1 MHKQI
6 IKVSKPSKK
15 DKKYSYYTDILDE
28 NGNINENKIITR
40 NKLLSP
46 QSTKSQ
52 RKKLIFDSTSIDS
65 SIKKA
70 KTITSHSNDDN
81 TIKEKI
87 ETENKDEDN
96 TNIDNRSVKEKKIEQ
111 QLKELNIEINKVKVE
126 RQKIYKLKFENE
138 KLLIKLKEDI
148 DILSIRKADYEI
160 YKETEMKKITND
172 RKNMIQEIKKY
183 NNIIKENKSLEA
195 NVNKDKAIIEQLS
208 KQIEKINKENKKKE
222 DNDDYIISQLK
233 EELEVLTN
241 TNNDI
246 PSNPTVKKKQM
257 TKYKTSRNL
266 QPKKKITCKDNLIER
281 PKQITKYKTS
291 VNKKIFNKPKIDPK
305 PITVPKSLLSALV
318 SPKGY
323 KSTFKPLFTSSP
335 TSNKQ
340 LPLSISE
347 TFDFIIPPKYINS
360 SNYTLINSTKN
371 TDGKI
376 INKYT
381 NNKTEIIFPSGVI
394 KELYEDDSY

>member
-126 RQKIYKLKFENE
+126 RQKIYKLKFEYE

-160 YKETEMKKITND
+160 YKETEMKEITND
-172 RKNMIQEIKKY
+172 RKN
-183 NNIIKENKSLEA
+183 
-195 NVNKDKAIIEQLS
+195 
-208 KQIEKINKENKKKE
+208 
-222 DNDDYIISQLK
+222 
-233 EELEVLTN
+233 
-241 TNNDI
+241 
-246 PSNPTVKKKQM
+246 
-257 TKYKTSRNL
+257 
-266 QPKKKITCKDNLIER
+266 ITI
-281 PKQITKYKTS
+281 
-291 VNKKIFNKPKIDPK
+291 
-305 PITVPKSLLSALV
+305 
-318 SPKGY
+318 
-323 KSTFKPLFTSSP
+323 
-335 TSNKQ
+335 
-340 LPLSISE
+340 
-347 TFDFIIPPKYINS
+347 
-360 SNYTLINSTKN
+360 
-371 TDGKI
+371 
-376 INKYT
+376 
-381 NNKTEIIFPSGVI
+381 
-394 KELYEDDSY
+394 